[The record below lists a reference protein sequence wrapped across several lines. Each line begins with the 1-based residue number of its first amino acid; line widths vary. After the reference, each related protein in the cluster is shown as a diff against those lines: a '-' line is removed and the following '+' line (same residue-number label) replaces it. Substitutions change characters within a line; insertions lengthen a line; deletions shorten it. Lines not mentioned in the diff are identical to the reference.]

1 MVELINASTD
11 VPASPVILR
20 NLVLRVQ
27 YAIYSKINSSIYLTN
42 VRAPTG

>member
-20 NLVLRVQ
+20 DLVLRVQ
-27 YAIYSKINSSIYLTN
+27 YAIYLKFNSSIYLTN
-42 VRAPTG
+42 VRAPIG